1 MNYAV
6 LDLETTGHSAGDEMI
21 QVGLVLLDE
30 QLSVVHSY
38 STFVKPT
45 IAIPPFITQLT
56 GIEESM
62 VADAPDLDEVL
73 LELIPLLS
81 DAVLVAHNVG
91 FDAGFLNSALDRC
104 GYLPFDGRRLD
115 TIDLLRILYPTLTT
129 YQLGAVTEL
138 FGIEHDQHHRAD
150 SDAMA
155 TAELFVNCHNKLKGL
170 PLLTLQRLA
179 NLLGDDLDDLG
190 WFVSQMAFLKETQT
204 SIDPDAYHYFRQFAM
219 KAGDWSEEQHPREN
233 LDEEAGASVTDW
245 TFPQFLSHIKNE
257 IAALVSGYEEREP
270 QNMMFQEVIDALEE
284 ERHLLIEAG
293 TGTGKS
299 LGYLIPALYYGVQ
312 HNKKIVV
319 STHTINLQEQL
330 RARDLPLLQAVMPYP
345 FRAAVFK
352 GRGNYLCLR
361 KFEGKVNMR
370 DFASPAEDRITASQM
385 VVWLSESNHGDQEEL
400 NFGNRGA
407 DFWGTV
413 ASDTDSCLNRACPWF
428 KRCYYHRAKQE
439 ANIADVVIT
448 NHSMLFTDIRA
459 DHRLLPGYEHLI
471 LDEAHHLEEVAGKH
485 LGTQVS
491 YYSVQHPV
499 LRLCKDARN
508 GQLIALKSRLA
519 NEDVEK
525 TQKWREEIDEV
536 VPVFGDLRD
545 EWDRLFEMLY
555 TLMGNGA
562 SGTKSSGDASNGE
575 TGQFVLRLR
584 SGKLPDYWSD
594 AQLIEEAINGYL
606 SQIIRPLDKVFAAIK
621 EEIDDPGIAALVT
634 DLSGTIKDLS
644 RARDDLRQFMKA
656 DKTDTVYWLEANSN
670 SRAKSIQLYAVPA
683 DVSSQLRTYFFDI
696 KKSVILTSATLSVQ
710 KSFQYACE
718 QLGLTQDEEQGRLKT
733 VQLPSPFNY
742 REQALVIIPRNFPV
756 LKGAAGDPQFNDML
770 VKSLTEAAI
779 ETNGRMLVLFTSYR
793 MLKQVYDPLKE
804 ALAMSGIHVLGQG
817 IDSSNRSKLTRRF
830 QQQQASVL
838 LGTSSFWEGVDIPG
852 DALTCLAI
860 VRLPFQPPNHPLV
873 EAKSELLQEQ
883 KQNPFMKLS
892 IPQAVI
898 RFKQGFGRL
907 VRTGKDRGIV
917 LIYDTRVIDTYYGKY
932 FLYSLP
938 GPKIEHMHLEQI
950 VPRIREWLAP
960 VPSPSEE
967 EVEK

>member
-6 LDLETTGHSAGDEMI
+6 LDLETTGHGAGDEII

-30 QLSVVHSY
+30 DRKVVRSY
-38 STFVKPT
+38 SSFVKPT
-45 IAIPPFITQLT
+45 IPIPAFITGLT
-56 GIEESM
+56 GIDETM
-62 VADAPDLDEVL
+62 VADAPELEEVL
-73 LELIPLLS
+73 LEVVPLLG

-91 FDAGFLNSALDRC
+91 FDAGFLNAALDRS
-104 GYLPFDGRRLD
+104 GYVAFDGRRLD
-115 TIDLLRILYPTLTT
+115 TVDLLRILYPTLTT

-138 FGIEHDQHHRAD
+138 FGIEHGQHHRAD

-155 TAELFVNCHNKLKGL
+155 TAELFAACCRKLETL

-179 NLLGDDLDDLG
+179 KLLDDDSDDLG
-190 WFVSQMAFLKETQT
+190 WFMAQQVLAKEAQT
-204 SIDPDAYHYFRQFAM
+204 SIDMDAYAYFRQFAM
-219 KAGDWSEEQHPREN
+219 KAGDWTEEQHPRS
-233 LDEEAGASVTDW
+233 EEEEDASTAEW
-245 TFPQFLSHIKNE
+245 TFPAFLAHIKSA
-257 IAALVSGYEEREP
+257 ISAIVPGYEEREP
-270 QNMMFQEVIDALEE
+270 QNLMFQEVIEAFES

-330 RARDLPLLQAVMPYP
+330 RSRDLPLLLAVMPYP
-345 FRAAVFK
+345 FKAAVFK

-361 KFEGKVNMR
+361 KFEGRVHLQ
-370 DFASPAEDRITASQM
+370 DFVAPAEDRITSSQM
-385 VVWLSESNHGDQEEL
+385 VVWLSETENGDQEEL
-400 NFGNRGA
+400 NFGNRGM
-407 DFWGTV
+407 DFWSTV
-413 ASDTDSCLNRACPWF
+413 ASDADSCLNRSCPWF

-459 DHRLLPGYEHLI
+459 DHRLLPSYEHLI

-485 LGTQVS
+485 LGTQLS
-491 YYSVQHPV
+491 YYSIQQPV
-499 LRLCKDARN
+499 FRLCKDARN
-508 GQLIALKSRLA
+508 GQLIVLNARLA
-519 NEDVEK
+519 NENVEQ

-536 VPVFGDLRD
+536 VPIFGDLRD
-545 EWDRLFEMLY
+545 EWERLFELLY
-555 TLMGNGA
+555 GIMTSGGA
-562 SGTKSSGDASNGE
+562 RSAQDAPPGGE
-575 TGQFVLRLR
+575 AGQSVLRLR
-584 SGKLPDYWSD
+584 SGQLPPLWNE
-594 AQLIEEAINGYL
+594 AQLVEEAINGYL

-621 EEIDDPGIAALVT
+621 EDIDDPSIAALVT
-634 DLSGTIKDLS
+634 DLNGTVKDLS

-656 DKTDTVYWLEANSN
+656 DRTDTVYWLEANSN
-670 SRAKSIQLYAVPA
+670 SRAKSVQLYAVPA
-683 DVSSQLRTYFFDI
+683 DVSSQLRTYFFET
-696 KKSVILTSATLSVQ
+696 KRSVIMTSATLSVQ

-718 QLGLTQDEEQGRLKT
+718 QLGLVGEEEAGRLKT

-742 REQALVIIPRNFPV
+742 RDQALVIIPRNFPV
-756 LKGAAGDPQFNDML
+756 LKGAAGDPMFNELL
-770 VKSLTEAAI
+770 VKSLTDAAI
-779 ETNGRMLVLFTSYR
+779 ETHGRMLVLFTSYK

-804 ALAMSGIHVLGQG
+804 NLAGHDIQVLGQG

-830 QQQQASVL
+830 QQQSASVL

-860 VRLPFQPPNHPLV
+860 VRLPFQPPNNPLV
-873 EAKSELLQEQ
+873 EAKSELLQEK

-907 VRTGKDRGIV
+907 VRSGQDRGIV
-917 LIYDTRVIDTYYGKY
+917 LIYDTRLIDTYYGKY

-938 GPKIEHMHLEQI
+938 GPKIETMHLDQI
-950 VPRIREWLAP
+950 VPRMREWLAP
-960 VPSPSEE
+960 SIEG
-967 EVEK
+967 VET